1 MTLSVIQGHSVT
13 SQTGQDGVIP
23 FIEELMRR
31 RNRVP
36 TQIAADLG
44 VSHPTVFRW
53 LAGSD
58 VPSTASCRK
67 LARYSGVP
75 VQKVLAMAG
84 HLPHV
89 EQTVPVEWP
98 EFREYALQKYPYELD
113 EDLVAI
119 IEELIERRRVRRQQQ
134 LESLP

>member
-1 MTLSVIQGHSVT
+1 MTLSVIQGRST
-13 SQTGQDGVIP
+13 SSRTRQDEVPIVA

-36 TQIAADLG
+36 TQMAADLG

-53 LAGSD
+53 LAGAD
-58 VPSTASCRK
+58 LPSTASCRK

-84 HLPHV
+84 HLPQV
-89 EQTVPVEWP
+89 KQTVPVEWP

-113 EDLVAI
+113 EDLVDS
-119 IEELIERRRVRRQQQ
+119 IEELIERRRSRRQQ
-134 LESLP
+134 